1 MNTQVQKQ
9 NPPANNQATQVPNVV
24 KPPISETHSVL
35 RPLQSQSATSI
46 PVKKGNSMQKT
57 KPIVISF
64 LVILLGIASGYG
76 LALARNGG
84 TSSSGL
90 KNEPGLQR
98 EVASNEITVGT
109 KVGIADEKT
118 FKDSTEG
125 QLEKGGIDGEG
136 SHHLVRPGGD
146 SQTVYITS
154 SVIDLDQFIGRK
166 VKVWG
171 ETMAA
176 DKAGWFMDIGKLE
189 VLE

>member
-1 MNTQVQKQ
+1 MNTQVPSQ
-9 NPPANNQATQVPNVV
+9 NINNNSINPQTTVPTQISQESSPRSVV
-24 KPPISETHSVL
+24 
-35 RPLQSQSATSI
+35 RPLQTQVETKSS
-46 PVKKGNSMQKT
+46 KKGNGMTKS
-57 KPIVISF
+57 KPIIIGF
-64 LVILLGIASGYG
+64 LVVILGIASGYG

-84 TSSSGL
+84 TGEGVLS
-90 KNEPGLQR
+90 NEPGLKR
-98 EVASNEITVGT
+98 EVSSGEITVGT

-136 SHHLVRPGGD
+136 SHHLLRPGGE

>member
-1 MNTQVQKQ
+1 MNTQVPSQ
-9 NPPANNQATQVPNVV
+9 NINNNSINPQTTVPTQISQESSSRSVV
-24 KPPISETHSVL
+24 
-35 RPLQSQSATSI
+35 RPLQTQVETKSS
-46 PVKKGNSMQKT
+46 KKGSGMTKS
-57 KPIVISF
+57 KPIIIGF
-64 LVILLGIASGYG
+64 LVVILGIASGYG

-84 TSSSGL
+84 TGEGVL
-90 KNEPGLQR
+90 NNEPGLKR
-98 EVASNEITVGT
+98 EVSSGEITVGT

-136 SHHLVRPGGD
+136 SHHLLRPGGE

>member
-9 NPPANNQATQVPNVV
+9 NPPANNQVVQVPNVV
-24 KPPISETHSVL
+24 KPPINETHSVL
-35 RPLQSQSATSI
+35 RPLQSQSAPSI

-57 KPIVISF
+57 KPIVISL

-84 TSSSGL
+84 TSSTGL

-176 DKAGWFMDIGKLE
+176 DKAGWFMDVGKLE